1 MVQGCQTGLRGAKL
15 GSTMTTLP
23 NLPPPSAPAPELRR
37 ETAGKAIAGVASGLA
52 AHLGMPVG
60 WVRIAFVALAFL
72 DGLGV
77 LLYAVLWLM
86 VPARQREESAGLE
99 AAERQGLRPQ
109 QRQYGVDAGI
119 IFSVGAL
126 VVGIFWVVVT
136 GGVWVP
142 SRVFWPLVLG
152 GVGVVLVWLQVDG
165 AAESGPRVADAGVW
179 HRLTAGSG
187 PASILRLV
195 GGLVLVGVG
204 VSWILATQVGLAQL
218 PQVLGAAALLLAGVT
233 VVVAPWLYRTRRRLR
248 SAEQQRM
255 RAETRADMA
264 AHLHDSVLQT
274 LALIQR
280 QNTDAAQV
288 ALLARRQER
297 ELRTWL
303 YGEAPA
309 ASTLRAAL
317 EDIRSETETNFAIVV
332 EVVCVGDTEM
342 NESLHAMV
350 QATGE
355 AVTNAAKHSGADRVD
370 VFAEVGADVVEVF
383 IRDRGHGFDP
393 HCVPPDRMGVRQSIR
408 ARMERHGGSVRIRTA
423 PGEGTEVTL
432 EMHR

>member
-1 MVQGCQTGLRGAKL
+1 
-15 GSTMTTLP
+15 MTTLP
-23 NLPPPSAPAPELRR
+23 NTVPPSAPAPELRR
-37 ETAGKAIAGVASGLA
+37 DSAGKAIAGVASGLA

-86 VPARQREESAGLE
+86 VPGGPREESAGLE
-99 AAERQGLRPQ
+99 AAKRQGLRPQ
-109 QRQYGVDAGI
+109 QRVAGVDAGM
-119 IFSVGAL
+119 IFSIGAL

-142 SRVFWPLVLG
+142 SRVFWPIVLG

-165 AAESGPRVADAGVW
+165 AAESGHAVAGASVW
-179 HRLTAGSG
+179 RRLTAGSG
-187 PASILRLV
+187 PASVLRLV

-204 VSWILATQVGLAQL
+204 VSWILATQVGMAQL
-218 PQVLGAAALLLAGVT
+218 PQVLGAAALLLAGVM
-233 VVVAPWLYRTRRRLR
+233 VVAAPWLYRTRRRVR
-248 SAEQQRM
+248 SAEQERM

-303 YGEAPA
+303 YGDVPA

-317 EDIRSETETNFAIVV
+317 EAIRGETEANFAIVV
-332 EVVCVGDTEM
+332 EVVCVGDAEIDEAL
-342 NESLHAMV
+342 NAMV
-350 QATGE
+350 QSARE

-370 VFAEVGADVVEVF
+370 VFVEVNPDRVEMF
-383 IRDRGHGFDP
+383 IRDRGQGFDP
-393 HCVPPDRMGVRQSIR
+393 DRVSPDRMGVRQSIR
-408 ARMERHGGSVRIRTA
+408 ARMERHGGCVRIRTA

-432 EMHR
+432 EMSR